1 MYKTVRQGDNCLQ
14 YHILPQDDVTSGHV
28 MKRRRPPRSR
38 TALVLVITLVLGCA
52 IVAAAVLI
60 PVLMRANV
68 VALPA
73 RFQTFAV
80 AASSVKMGGRGKY
93 ALQGTQYI
101 ALLPVKDSSGHFNA
115 YQLKP
120 SFHSTTTTS
129 TTTTTTTTTV
139 SPSTTVTDVFRIP
152 EPGARTGNNDPDR
165 PQNTTPVETRGP
177 ERPLNPYMPW
187 MVSTSTLFLFVC
199 PSCNSFK
206 H

>member
-93 ALQGTQYI
+93 SLQGTQYI
-101 ALLPVKDSSGHFNA
+101 ALLPVKDPNGHINA

-120 SFHSTTTTS
+120 SFLAM
-129 TTTTTTTTTV
+129 TTTTTRPATTV
-139 SPSTTVTDVFRIP
+139 AEVFRIP
-152 EPGARTGNNDPDR
+152 EPGVRTGNNDPDR
-165 PQNTTPVETRGP
+165 PHNTTPEHLH
-177 ERPLNPYMPW
+177 RPQHPYMPW
-187 MVSTSTLFLFVC
+187 MVSTV
-199 PSCNSFK
+199 
-206 H
+206 